1 MTNHTDLWQYV
12 AQWKAIVDGSSS
24 VSKQQRILVVSSQF
38 LTNYRNVN
46 SLDNTRKLIEQFDMV
61 DHYLDLRSDPFEDLK
76 EQLEDGLRWDN
87 GSGSPWI
94 LWNAGDLN
102 ASSRQMDLLE
112 AVLGSHCS
120 PTAVGPLMLLMSL
133 PGSASVAYRRDISTV
148 GDWSV
153 WDSHSATCLSESV
166 KTLGRMNQIRQ
177 QSVPLYTNKP
187 PGCRKEPSTAKVNNY
202 IYRSIGNTTLLER
215 FYPRRHRYLTVVN
228 LQASNV
234 TVDLSTSYY
243 GGQVLLS
250 SSGAKQGYMQLNALQ
265 LEPNEG
271 LLLLLDK

>member
-1 MTNHTDLWQYV
+1 MTNLCSQGLEPLTNHTDLWQYV

-102 ASSRQMDLLE
+102 ASSRQI
-112 AVLGSHCS
+112 AKVPQLGS
-120 PTAVGPLMLLMSL
+120 
-133 PGSASVAYRRDISTV
+133 
-148 GDWSV
+148 W
-153 WDSHSATCLSESV
+153 
-166 KTLGRMNQIRQ
+166 
-177 QSVPLYTNKP
+177 
-187 PGCRKEPSTAKVNNY
+187 
-202 IYRSIGNTTLLER
+202 
-215 FYPRRHRYLTVVN
+215 
-228 LQASNV
+228 
-234 TVDLSTSYY
+234 
-243 GGQVLLS
+243 
-250 SSGAKQGYMQLNALQ
+250 
-265 LEPNEG
+265 
-271 LLLLLDK
+271 LLLYQCCGSVSF